1 MALMVPESISSSA
14 SQGEQILYRIL
25 REKLPDDFL
34 VWYKQV
40 VESNYI
46 DFLIIAPN
54 FGLLIIQVITWYP
67 SQINGT
73 DINKIKLVNSSKKNK
88 KIELKNSPSYLD
100 IPLRRT
106 RKRSI
111 EINEEQDTFSV
122 WTNPYQELIGQL
134 LVKLQKYHILTHLDG
149 DNQQK
154 LAFPCN
160 YGLLFSNITAEQ
172 AQEKNI
178 DKFLSPSQIIY
189 RNELFYSQSIS
200 SDELVN
206 RLMKIFTN
214 TFTFPRLTHE
224 QIDTIKAI
232 IFPEIAIKIVPAY
245 LHSVPNGIEL
255 QNENYVFK
263 TLDHRQECIVRSIGD
278 GHRIIYG
285 VAGSGKTLILLSHAK
300 LLLKQNPHQKILI
313 LCFNRSLAA
322 CLKSLMY
329 EYSNHYNST
338 SKIEVLTFYAWV
350 SSLIKKIPAPLGFT
364 TEYYDGILG
373 EILLKQLENTPI
385 KHKYDAVLVDE
396 GQTFDP
402 MWFKCCVAAL
412 KDSEH
417 GNLMIVAD
425 GRQSVYKR
433 NNFTWNSVGV
443 KAVGRT
449 SNKKLKLDKNYRNTQ
464 EILAAGWSLFSNVI
478 DEENLTFDIVKPTD
492 AVRRGANP
500 ILHIKASEMYEV
512 ESVINEVKDLA
523 RLGYP
528 LNDIAIL
535 YRMADE
541 QKKILLKSL
550 IKKLQNLGI
559 ETDWVS
565 ENRESEKKYNIKNS
579 GIKIINTLGAL
590 GLEFKVVLILWVQDW
605 DYSIPPHSESD
616 ILTCRRLY
624 VAMTRAQ
631 DMLYIFGSGN
641 SKLLQQLQYSG
652 NFTVKQA

>member
-14 SQGEQILYRIL
+14 SQGEQILYKIL

-54 FGLLIIQVITWYP
+54 FGLLIIQVMTWYP
-67 SQINGT
+67 SQINAT
-73 DINKIKLVNSSKKNK
+73 DINKIKLLNSPEKNK

-100 IPLRRT
+100 IPGRRT

-111 EINEEQDTFSV
+111 DIKEEQDTFSV
-122 WTNPYQELIGQL
+122 WTNPYQELIDKL
-134 LVKLQKYHILTHLDG
+134 LVKLRKYHILTHVNG
-149 DNQQK
+149 DNQHK

-160 YGLLFSNITAEQ
+160 YGLFFSNITAEQ

-178 DKFLSPSQIIY
+178 DKLLSPSKIIY
-189 RNELFYSQSIS
+189 RNELFHSKSIS

-206 RLMKIFTN
+206 KLIKIFPN
-214 TFTFPRLTHE
+214 TFTFPCLTHE

-232 IFPEIAIKIVPAY
+232 IFPEIAIKLVPAS
-245 LHSVPNGIEL
+245 LQTVPNCIEL
-255 QNENYVFK
+255 KNESYVFK
-263 TLDHRQECIVRSIGD
+263 TLDPRQECIVRAIGD

-300 LLLKQNPHQKILI
+300 LLVKQNPHQKILI

-322 CLKSLMY
+322 SLKSLMY
-329 EYSNHYNST
+329 EYSNQYNSIT
-338 SKIEVLTFYAWV
+338 KIEVFTFYGWV
-350 SSLIKKIPAPLGFT
+350 SSLLKKIPAPSGFT
-364 TEYYDGILG
+364 TEYYDAILG

-385 KHKYDAVLVDE
+385 KHKYDAILVDE

-402 MWFKCCVAAL
+402 LWFKCCVAAL
-412 KDSEH
+412 KDPED

-425 GRQSVYKR
+425 GGQSVYKR

-464 EILAAGWSLFSNVI
+464 EILAAGWSLFSNLI

-492 AVRRGANP
+492 AVRHGVNP
-500 ILHIKASEMYEV
+500 ILHIKTSEIYEV

-523 RLGYP
+523 RLGYA

-535 YRMADE
+535 YRMADD
-541 QKKILLKSL
+541 QKKALLKSL
-550 IKKLQNLGI
+550 IQKLQNLGI
-559 ETDWVS
+559 DTDWVS

-605 DYSIPPHSESD
+605 DFSIPPHSESD

-631 DMLYIFGSGN
+631 DVLYIFGSGN

>member
-1 MALMVPESISSSA
+1 MALMIPESISSSA
-14 SQGEQILYRIL
+14 SQGEQILHKIL
-25 REKLPDDFL
+25 REKLPDYFL

-67 SQINGT
+67 SQINAT
-73 DINKIKLVNSSKKNK
+73 DINKIKLLNSTEKNK

-100 IPLRRT
+100 ISGRRT

-122 WTNPYQELIGQL
+122 LTNPYQELIDKL
-134 LVKLQKYHILTHLDG
+134 LVKLQKYHILTHLNG

-160 YGLLFSNITAEQ
+160 YGLFFSNITAEQ
-172 AQEKNI
+172 AQAKNI
-178 DKFLSPSQIIY
+178 DKSLSPSRIIY
-189 RNELFYSQSIS
+189 RNELSYSQSIS

-206 RLMKIFTN
+206 RLIKIFTN
-214 TFTFPRLTHE
+214 TFTFPRLTYE

-232 IFPEIAIKIVPAY
+232 IFPEIAIKLVPAS
-245 LHSVPNGIEL
+245 LENVSNGIEL
-255 QNENYVFK
+255 KNKIYAFK
-263 TLDHRQECIVRSIGD
+263 TLDHRQECIVRTIGD

-300 LLLKQNPHQKILI
+300 LLIKQNPHQKILI

-322 CLKSLMY
+322 SLKSLMY
-329 EYSNHYNST
+329 EYSNQYNST
-338 SKIEVLTFYAWV
+338 SKIEVSTFYGWV
-350 SSLIKKIPAPLGFT
+350 SSLLKKIPAPSGFT

-385 KHKYDAVLVDE
+385 KHKYDTVLVDE
-396 GQTFDP
+396 GQTFHP

-412 KDSEH
+412 KDPEH

-449 SNKKLKLDKNYRNTQ
+449 SNKKLNLDKNYRNTQ
-464 EILAAGWSLFSNVI
+464 EILAAGWSLFSNVV

-512 ESVINEVKDLA
+512 ESVINEVKNLA
-523 RLGYP
+523 KLGYP
-528 LNDIAIL
+528 LNDVAIL
-535 YRMADE
+535 YRMADD
-541 QKKILLKSL
+541 QKKALLKSL
-550 IKKLQNLGI
+550 IQKLQNLGI

-605 DYSIPPHSESD
+605 EFSIPPHSESD

-631 DMLYIFGSGN
+631 DVLYIFGSGN
-641 SKLLQQLQYSG
+641 SKLLQQLQCSG